1 VEPAAFRAAV
11 LAYCLTF
18 TASETSGFRT
28 VQRNHDV
35 GGVSGGPHIAGVGVD
50 VIYDGARPGDEADRW
65 LLARGIRRF
74 PEGDHDH
81 LQPADWRNRHEL
93 ALQRLD

>member
-1 VEPAAFRAAV
+1 VEPADFRAHA

-18 TASETSGFRT
+18 SASESSAYRT
-28 VQRNHDV
+28 VEHNRAV
-35 GGVSGGPHIAGVGVD
+35 GGVAGGPHVAGVAVD
-50 VIYDGARPGDEADRW
+50 VKYDGSAPGPEADRW
-65 LLARGIRRF
+65 LKARGIRRF

-81 LQPADWRNRHEL
+81 LQPADWVNRHEL

>member
-1 VEPAAFRAAV
+1 MEPAAFRAHA

-28 VQRNHDV
+28 VQHNHDV
-35 GGVSGGPHIAGVGVD
+35 GGVTGGPHVAGVGTD
-50 VIYDGARPGDEADRW
+50 VVYDGARPGDEADRW

-81 LQPADWRNRHEL
+81 LQPADWVNRYEL
-93 ALQRLD
+93 ALQRLP